1 MMMLFGFE
9 VTTMMVCHCAVG
21 LIVGTFQVDTLEI
34 SLKEQLDLVD
44 RCQVLRL
51 DKFFGALDFSKMI

>member
-9 VTTMMVCHCAVG
+9 VTIVVFHCAVG

-44 RCQVLRL
+44 RCQVLKL
-51 DKFFGALDFSKMI
+51 EFF

>member
-44 RCQVLRL
+44 RCQVLKL
-51 DKFFGALDFSKMI
+51 ENFLECLIFQK

>member
-44 RCQVLRL
+44 RCKVLKL
-51 DKFFGALDFSKMI
+51 DKFLECLIFQK